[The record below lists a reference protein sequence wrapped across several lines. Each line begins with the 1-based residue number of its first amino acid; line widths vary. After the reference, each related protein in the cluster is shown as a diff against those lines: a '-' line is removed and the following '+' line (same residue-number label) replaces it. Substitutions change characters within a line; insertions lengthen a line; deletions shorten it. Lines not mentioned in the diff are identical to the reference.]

1 MLPFACGCGKLKLN
15 VVLLLFFMARY
26 TAIFVVAAPVEHV
39 RQNLPELLQACDFEP
54 IYQTEDYFMARETPG
69 RVSFSKLVTVDV
81 LIDVPI
87 DDKPEVRLNFVV
99 KNEEL
104 PLQVNNHCQ
113 MMFESVKAAVVDSE
127 QWQLLE
133 TVSG

>member
-1 MLPFACGCGKLKLN
+1 
-15 VVLLLFFMARY
+15 MARY
-26 TAIFVVAAPVEHV
+26 TALFVVAAPVQHV
-39 RQNLPELLQACDFEP
+39 RQALPDLLKSCHFEP
-54 IYQTEDYFMARETPG
+54 IYQTEDYVMGRETPG
-69 RVSFSKLVTVDV
+69 RVSYAKLVTVEV

-87 DDKPEVRLNFVV
+87 DNDREVRLNFVV

-113 MMFESVKAAVVDSE
+113 EMFELVKASVVDSE

-133 TVSG
+133 TVAG

>member
-1 MLPFACGCGKLKLN
+1 
-15 VVLLLFFMARY
+15 
-26 TAIFVVAAPVEHV
+26 
-39 RQNLPELLQACDFEP
+39 
-54 IYQTEDYFMARETPG
+54 MARETPG

-87 DDKPEVRLNFVV
+87 DNKPEVRLNFVV

>member
-1 MLPFACGCGKLKLN
+1 
-15 VVLLLFFMARY
+15 MARY
-26 TAIFVVAAPVEHV
+26 TALFVVAAPVQHV
-39 RQNLPELLQACDFEP
+39 RQTLPEIVKACDFEP

-69 RVSFSKLVTVDV
+69 RVSFSKLVTVEV
-81 LIDVPI
+81 LLDVPL
-87 DDKPEVRLNFVV
+87 DKEAEVRLNFVV

-113 MMFESVKAAVVDSE
+113 EMFELVKASITDSQ

-133 TVSG
+133 TVAG

>member
-1 MLPFACGCGKLKLN
+1 
-15 VVLLLFFMARY
+15 
-26 TAIFVVAAPVEHV
+26 
-39 RQNLPELLQACDFEP
+39 
-54 IYQTEDYFMARETPG
+54 MARETPG

-87 DDKPEVRLNFVV
+87 DDQPEVRLNFVV

>member
-1 MLPFACGCGKLKLN
+1 
-15 VVLLLFFMARY
+15 MARY
-26 TAIFVVAAPVEHV
+26 TAMFVVAAPVDRV
-39 RQNLPELLQACDFEP
+39 RKALPEIVQTCDFEP
-54 IYQTEDYFMARETPG
+54 IYQTEDYLMARETPG
-69 RVSFSKLVTVDV
+69 RVSFSKLVTVEV

-87 DDKPEVRLNFVV
+87 DNSSEVRLNFVV

-113 MMFESVKAAVVDSE
+113 EMFESVKASIVESQ

-133 TVSG
+133 TVA